1 MKYCYGTPDKEY
13 YYAEDLTAAYE
24 EICADHSDLDNVNGL
39 IIVEMA
45 EGKKSGVRFCQEEL
59 FFEPDCGNF
68 CVAYRPVNGK
78 SGICKSLHWGLYETG
93 ATWEI
98 IGEYEY
104 KKLTGRRKK

>member
-1 MKYCYGTPDKEY
+1 MKYYYGPPDKEY
-13 YYAEDLTAAYE
+13 YYAEDLTASYE
-24 EICADHSDLDNVNGL
+24 EICADRSDLDSVIGF

-45 EGKKSGVRFCQEEL
+45 EGKKSGCRFCQKEIDFDPE
-59 FFEPDCGNF
+59 CGN
-68 CVAYRPVNGK
+68 CCPGYDPRNGK